1 MAQSFHGVIA
11 FALMVWMLLVGALLR
26 RRIRWLQQGLV
37 PASIIGG
44 LLGWGLVS
52 VGAFPGY
59 TPKDFTVLT
68 FHCFTL
74 SFMSLCLT
82 GSSAARPEDTGIVWG
97 GLWLTLIWTVS
108 LGLQAVMG
116 YGVVVAYNEV
126 AGDGLSPLLGAMVTH
141 GFTQG
146 PGQALTYGN
155 LWEQQYG
162 LNDAAQVGLIYASLG
177 FLVAFLV
184 GVPLA
189 RWLIRQRQ
197 ARQPGQANAAEI
209 DASFLTGFYPAD
221 ESRPVTGYMVS
232 HPANLDSLAW
242 HLGLLGVAYILTHLW
257 LTMMAPVVA
266 GVDLGGIRLSVF
278 FDHNLFFIHGLV
290 VCVLMRALIN
300 RMGWRSAVDDR
311 SMQMLTGTAVDIMVV
326 GTLMSIQFSVL
337 KALLVPVTLVTVAI
351 TLLTLFGCVWVA
363 RRSGRYGDE
372 RAVTMFGCCCGS
384 TGSGLLLLRILDPN
398 YASTVARELA
408 FYNIAIVV
416 VNFHVLYLFA
426 PVAPS
431 LSVSTYLLAFGGT
444 SLLAL
449 LAIPLL
455 GRSMKQRA
463 SCREG

>member
-11 FALMVWMLLVGALLR
+11 FALLVLMLVVGALLR
-26 RRIRWLQQGLV
+26 ERIRWLQRGLV

-44 LLGWGLVS
+44 LIGWGLVS
-52 VGAFPGY
+52 AGAFPGY
-59 TPKDFTVLT
+59 SPRDFTVLT

-82 GSSAARPEDTGIVWG
+82 GSSVTRSGDAGIVRG

-116 YGVVVAYNEV
+116 YGVVVAYNQAV
-126 AGDGLSPLLGAMVTH
+126 GDGLSPLLGAMVTH

-162 LNDAAQVGLIYASLG
+162 LADAAQVGLIYASLG
-177 FLVAFLV
+177 FLVAFVL

-189 RWLIRQRQ
+189 RWLIRRRD
-197 ARQPGQANAAEI
+197 AGQSGVN
-209 DASFLTGFYPAD
+209 DASEVDAAFLRGFYPA
-221 ESRPVTGYMVS
+221 EGERPVTGLMVT

-242 HLGLLGVAYILTHLW
+242 HLGLLGIAYILTHLW
-257 LTMMAPVVA
+257 LNLMAPIVA
-266 GVDLGGIRLSVF
+266 GVDLGGIKLGVF

-300 RMGWRSAVDDR
+300 RMGWAWVVDDR
-311 SMQMLTGTAVDIMVV
+311 SMQMLTGTSVDIMVV

-337 KALLVPVTLVTVAI
+337 KALLVPITLVTVAI
-351 TLLTLFGCVWVA
+351 TVLTLFGCVWVA

-431 LSVSTYLLAFGGT
+431 LSPSTYLLAFGGT
-444 SLLAL
+444 SLVAL
-449 LAIPLL
+449 LAMPLL
-455 GRSMKQRA
+455 SRVMSRTP
-463 SCREG
+463 SSTEG